1 MPPNFLRSIKNYY
14 RELRGN
20 DTLNPSNN
28 DTLPPSNIASLSGVS
43 IPLDMPILSETI
55 LESIRS
61 GCYEYEEQRQLPGII
76 QPGERVLELGVGI
89 GFIASIILKHQN
101 TQAYLGFEA
110 NPDLLPCIREVFEL
124 NEVDGEVCN
133 EVLVHEPDITH
144 LDFYKRQNFW
154 ASSLS
159 PEPWGFDSKIAIPA
173 KQLNEV
179 IAEFKPTLIVC
190 DIEGGELDVF
200 RQADLRGVRRVYL
213 EIHQKVLGR
222 KGIREL
228 FDILSAKH
236 FHYDQFHSTGA
247 VVLFTEVSQQ

>member
-173 KQLNEV
+173 RQLNEV